1 MTLDELLLEWSYRTN
16 KGYPSLDN
24 PSDITILKNLLE
36 NLKLP
41 STQIISELE
50 KNFGDK
56 DGKPG
61 VTGME
66 DSSTD
71 ISKKKDEPFTKEE
84 LILLIKSTDIS
95 NQDAAELAAQIQ
107 NLEISNPIRDYLDK
121 KAQESNIPSGQILK
135 FKQLLK
141 KENIEEEFVN
151 YIKNPSDLDLFQS
164 NFTEQVP
171 NIPSSKLLTLY
182 KEMGSAIVGNVSIG
196 PGEILFSI
204 LFNNVK
210 KRDSKG
216 DLDVGGKN
224 VELKASTKGAGAVIA
239 KGYNRGD
246 WNTTKRKGRFE
257 EFVKGLNMSTE
268 NETDAIKAL
277 NIRAKWPSKLSI
289 IYDIYTKSENFNKDE
304 FTKGVEGVLSR
315 IYTKSDWYPNGKY
328 FNISSYF
335 TDTDMNTNE
344 FMKDISKELVEEYK
358 NYEGFDGMLLV
369 DNIGNISYL
378 EGQNIIDNIGQN
390 IKISTFSDDVPRL
403 KLAA

>member
-151 YIKNPSDLDLFQS
+151 YIKNPSDLDLSQS